1 MSTIKAYLYCTK
13 AKPWLCYDEQQKKYA
28 LNNPLYEIYY
38 DGEEYDKQNTIR
50 SF

>member
-1 MSTIKAYLYCTK
+1 MKVSHLKTT
-13 AKPWLCYDEQQKKYA
+13 EYA
-28 LNNPLYEIYY
+28 LHNPLYEIYY